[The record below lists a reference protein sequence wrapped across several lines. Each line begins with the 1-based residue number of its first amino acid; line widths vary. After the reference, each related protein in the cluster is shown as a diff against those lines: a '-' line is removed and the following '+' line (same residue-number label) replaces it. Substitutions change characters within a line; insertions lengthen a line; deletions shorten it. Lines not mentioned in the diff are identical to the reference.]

1 MNESR
6 TGPGIRIPPPVI
18 YLAAVLVGLA
28 MNQVHPLSVLPE
40 AYRYVAGLG
49 VMLGSFL
56 IISFVVKCFRRAGTP
71 FFNLRKPAST
81 LVTDGPYRY
90 SRNPGYVA
98 LSIVYVGVG
107 LLLNNLWVLVLLVP
121 VLVAMHYGVVLR
133 EERHLEKVFGEQYR
147 QYKSRV
153 RRWL

>member
-6 TGPGIRIPPPVI
+6 TGPGIRVPPPVI
-18 YLAAVLVGLA
+18 YLAALLVGLA

-56 IISFVVKCFRRAGTP
+56 IISFVVTRFRRAGTP
-71 FFNLRKPAST
+71 FNVREPAST
-81 LVTDGPYRY
+81 LVTDGPYRF
-90 SRNPGYVA
+90 SRNPGYVS
-98 LSIVYVGVG
+98 LSLVYVGVG
-107 LLLNNLWVLVLLVP
+107 LLLNNLWVLVLLAP

-153 RRWL
+153 RPWL